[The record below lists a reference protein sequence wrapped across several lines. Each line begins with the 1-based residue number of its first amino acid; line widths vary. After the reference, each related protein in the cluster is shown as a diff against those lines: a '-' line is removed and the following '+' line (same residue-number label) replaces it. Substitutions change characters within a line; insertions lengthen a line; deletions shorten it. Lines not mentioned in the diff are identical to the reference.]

1 MGGVERVDDGGGDAA
16 SVGDL
21 VAVAARP
28 VADDSGLFATGTSVG
43 AAVARGRGASATGT
57 AGVLGPG
64 REVLA
69 QGGSMVGGE
78 VDLVGH
84 TVESE
89 GNRLVCSLIV
99 VEVVNELDGRLL
111 GHGVGLLKIGDR
123 NRSYPIRLSVME
135 AAVSRAFWGETAS
148 LACRAA

>member
-69 QGGSMVGGE
+69 QVGGE

-99 VEVVNELDGRLL
+99 VEVVNELHGRLL
-111 GHGVGLLKIGDR
+111 GYGVGLLKIGDR

-148 LACRAA
+148 LACHAA